1 MNTFLI
7 QHFEQMQNLKFLYII
22 PIIIIIL
29 IYHFYR
35 RYPAILKLSGARFNA
50 EKSPFKDGG
59 LRVRYVLSSFFFV
72 LFLACVIA
80 AFAAPR
86 LGRRLVRELRR
97 GADIVLA
104 YDISR
109 SMEAK
114 DAGPE
119 YVEQQT
125 RLERALE
132 LGRSLILSSIDRTQ
146 DGSVVMPAD
155 IHIRYALSIGK
166 GGGYLAIPLTSDTE
180 ALLSMLSML
189 SPVSISSRGTNLESL
204 LDASRA
210 AFSGH
215 FETAKIIVLFSD
227 GEELSG
233 TLANAARRAK
243 DEGITVVAVCLGS
256 AEGSAISADGLESI
270 TTFAR
275 PETLAAAAALTGGSL
290 IDGNADSAA
299 QQLIK
304 TAEYNGESSW
314 NYREEAVPVWHIFLI
329 AGLFALLLSHLCGKR
344 IRIMP

>member
-1 MNTFLI
+1 MNSFLI
-7 QHFEQMQNLKFLYII
+7 QHFEKIQNLKFLYII
-22 PIIIIIL
+22 PIIIVIL

-35 RYPAILKLSGARFNA
+35 RYPAIVKLAGARGSG
-50 EKSPFKDGG
+50 EKSLFKDGG
-59 LRVRYVLSSFFFV
+59 LRIRYVLASFFFV
-72 LFLACVIA
+72 TFLACVIA

-119 YVEQQT
+119 HGDGQT
-125 RLERALE
+125 RLGRALE
-132 LGRSLILSSIDRTQ
+132 LGRILILSSMEQIQ
-146 DGSVVMPAD
+146 DSGVVMPAD

-180 ALLSMLSML
+180 ALLSMLSFI
-189 SPVSISSRGTNLESL
+189 SPASVNFRGTNLESL

-210 AFSGH
+210 AFSDN

-227 GEELSG
+227 GEELTGALS
-233 TLANAARRAK
+233 NAARRAK
-243 DEGITVVAVCLGS
+243 DEDITLFAVCVGS
-256 AEGSAISADGLESI
+256 REGAAISADGLDAV

-275 PETLAAAAALTGGSL
+275 PETLAAAAALTGGEL
-290 IDGNADSAA
+290 IDGNAGSAV
-299 QQLIK
+299 QQLIT
-304 TAEYNGESSW
+304 TAESSGESSW
-314 NYREEAVPVWHIFLI
+314 NYREEAVPIWHLFLL

-344 IRIMP
+344 IRVIS